1 MSSGDEVESLDSAT
15 EPLVIVISG
24 PGGVGKG
31 TVVGELVELRPE
43 IQLSRSWTTRER
55 RPGESSDSYVF
66 VDEAAFLANL
76 DAGGFLEW
84 NHFLGVAYYGSP
96 VPEPG
101 LSGDLILEIDVNG
114 ARQVV
119 DRGIES
125 LLIFIDTPSVEV
137 QRARLIGRGDEP
149 EAVDRRMAAGQ
160 QERDKARDLPYHYV
174 TNDDIRGTAL
184 EIVGLIEQ
192 HRVDGMG
199 RSTR

>member
-1 MSSGDEVESLDSAT
+1 MTSGDEPESLDSAT
-15 EPLVIVISG
+15 DPLVIVISG

-31 TVVGELVELRPE
+31 TVVGELVELRPD
-43 IQLSRSWTTRER
+43 IQVSRSWTTRER
-55 RPGESSDSYVF
+55 RPGESSNSYVF
-66 VDEAAFLANL
+66 VDEATFLENL

-96 VPEPG
+96 VPDAA
-101 LSGDLILEIDVNG
+101 LTGDLILEIDVNG

-119 DRGIES
+119 ERGIES
-125 LLIFIDTPSVEV
+125 LLIFVDTPSVEV
-137 QRARLIGRGDEP
+137 QRSRLIGRGDDP

-160 QERDKARDLPYHYV
+160 QEREKARDLPYHYV

-184 EIVGLIEQ
+184 EIADLIEQ

-199 RSTR
+199 RSAR